1 MLVILEEEIICIQ
14 GSLDIPLPSLVLD
27 HCWLMFCTRHQGMG
41 PLINIIE
48 EATRLPPRHCLH
60 SELVELG
67 PELRG
72 QHGLV
77 VRERTHRGWGAG
89 G

>member
-1 MLVILEEEIICIQ
+1 
-14 GSLDIPLPSLVLD
+14 
-27 HCWLMFCTRHQGMG
+27 MG
-41 PLINIIE
+41 PLVNLIE
-48 EATRLPPRHCLH
+48 EATRLPSRRCLH
-60 SELVELG
+60 PELVELS

-89 G
+89 GGWGGGGGWGAGTWGGGGGGGVG